1 MGRSTEEETGLS
13 EQRKYRK
20 FTAKQKLEIV
30 VASLR
35 GDRSIA
41 ELCREHAIAESLLRK
56 WRDQALEAAAE
67 RFESGQERSL
77 AAEQRRRILELER
90 ALGRKTYELEIAG
103 EAAHGLSPT
112 LRDVNGVMIGRSRWD
127 RRQCIGPVEVVGKHD
142 AGVPRHLDL
151 CHEHADQTL

>member
-13 EQRKYRK
+13 EHRKYRK

-41 ELCREHAIAESLLRK
+41 ELCREHGIADSLLRK
-56 WRDQALEAAAE
+56 WRDQALAAAAE

-77 AAEQRRRILELER
+77 HSEQRRRIADLER
-90 ALGRKTYELEIAG
+90 ALGRKTYELEVAG
-103 EAAHGLSPT
+103 KL
-112 LRDVNGVMIGRSRWD
+112 LREW
-127 RRQCIGPVEVVGKHD
+127 E
-142 AGVPRHLDL
+142 
-151 CHEHADQTL
+151 